1 MIFLGIC
8 DHFIYLQALAN
19 ASSLAPYSPLSPRVK
34 TSGSPLESIYSCGI
48 AAALTTNFLIH
59 FYHDTFS

>member
-8 DHFIYLQALAN
+8 EHFIYLQAIEDAT
-19 ASSLAPYSPLSPRVK
+19 SSAPYSPLSPRVK
-34 TSGSPLESIYSCGI
+34 TSGFPLESIYSCGI